1 MDRTGVEPRWFRELG
16 EDARAGLAARFWAEG
31 RLKLEPWLASRIDH
45 PAVRLWPRSTVAA
58 GRRMDGGSLEVTLD
72 TGDSFETDFV
82 VFATG
87 YRVDIE
93 RVPFLT
99 AGNVLPALEVR
110 NGAPA
115 LGADL
120 QSSVPGLYFTSMAA
134 TQDFGPFFAFTVSA
148 RTSSRLIGDSLRARP
163 A

>member
-1 MDRTGVEPRWFRELG
+1 VGRPADRELS
-16 EDARAGLAARFWAEG
+16 EEARAELAARFWAEG
-31 RLKLEPWLASRIDH
+31 RLKLEPWLAGRIDH
-45 PAVRLWPRSTVAA
+45 PAVRLWPRSTVTGSLPVDD
-58 GRRMDGGSLEVTLD
+58 GRLEVTLD
-72 TGDSFETDFV
+72 GGDSLETDFV

-87 YRVDIE
+87 YKVDVT
-93 RVPFLT
+93 RVPFLA

-110 NGAPA
+110 GGAPA

-148 RTSSRLIGDSLRARP
+148 RTSSRLIGDSLRRAR
-163 A
+163 